1 MGKPICAVGDFEK
14 LATYRRFL
22 ADAAKKAE
30 ASASAE
36 INLAKVAKLMAFYEN
51 QMKCKPPEKISQEN
65 RSKQIEAEQLLKR
78 VKSNLEEIEKLPE
91 DPDGFKDYLIS
102 TGFQLEILLVSEIIA
117 AIGPDKIGKG
127 TRVEALFD
135 ASIPVWLYGK
145 FISGDWIKPETAN
158 AKALLFPKNNFLR
171 SIALTTREL
180 LDETFL
186 SFNRVVMVYSYH
198 LPKLINSKLVNH
210 LRVKGKNTTSQ
221 EELDKTFQDFRW
233 ALHWGGPV
241 AEVIQPRVEG
251 KNPPTITLERT
262 KGRETEL
269 PRLKR
274 EMRNGLTKLSHNL
287 SMLMH
292 GIILTEDNL
301 GQFWANLY
309 TDAGD
314 WELTPTKNLY
324 AHIIEEDP
332 NLDKFRH
339 IVELSNTKLNE
350 LLYEIL
356 LMKCEVYDKDL
367 KKAFLEDLKELTAK
381 SKTVVTT
388 ETRGTTKGKYTLKDL
403 SDIKTVSDADRK
415 KAYGFLGIREKK
427 TSTKKNRANA
437 RTINPKLIKKLKTL
451 TRHPNGEYLYDQV
464 ENWIE
469 TSFTTADDRI
479 HGVAID
485 LVLAAAARE
494 DILTDYG
501 EEEESEESDSES
513 E

>member
-1 MGKPICAVGDFEK
+1 
-14 LATYRRFL
+14 
-22 ADAAKKAE
+22 
-30 ASASAE
+30 
-36 INLAKVAKLMAFYEN
+36 
-51 QMKCKPPEKISQEN
+51 
-65 RSKQIEAEQLLKR
+65 
-78 VKSNLEEIEKLPE
+78 
-91 DPDGFKDYLIS
+91 
-102 TGFQLEILLVSEIIA
+102 
-117 AIGPDKIGKG
+117 
-127 TRVEALFD
+127 
-135 ASIPVWLYGK
+135 
-145 FISGDWIKPETAN
+145 
-158 AKALLFPKNNFLR
+158 
-171 SIALTTREL
+171 
-180 LDETFL
+180 
-186 SFNRVVMVYSYH
+186 
-198 LPKLINSKLVNH
+198 
-210 LRVKGKNTTSQ
+210 
-221 EELDKTFQDFRW
+221 
-233 ALHWGGPV
+233 
-241 AEVIQPRVEG
+241 
-251 KNPPTITLERT
+251 
-262 KGRETEL
+262 
-269 PRLKR
+269 
-274 EMRNGLTKLSHNL
+274 
-287 SMLMH
+287 MH